1 MTYACVSKTN
11 TSQIDVGQTISV
23 CLCSLRMQ
31 SRYYLYY
38 KLLAEQGT
46 SDSSL
51 PDVLQV
57 LEAALEEL
65 AVCKDTQASCSTLL
79 IRLCYLDTQTHVHLL
94 PWLHKAWLFVQHI
107 TVQGVEPSLYLIRHA
122 GLEAQVTNALQLCI
136 TNWLSLFALHH
147 GAQHNCLSVPS

>member
-1 MTYACVSKTN
+1 
-11 TSQIDVGQTISV
+11 
-23 CLCSLRMQ
+23 MQ

-79 IRLCYLDTQTHVHLL
+79 IRLCYLDTQRMYIYCLGYIKLGCLFNTLQSRVWSHHCNSSDML
-94 PWLHKAWLFVQHI
+94 AWKH
-107 TVQGVEPSLYLIRHA
+107 R
-122 GLEAQVTNALQLCI
+122 
-136 TNWLSLFALHH
+136 
-147 GAQHNCLSVPS
+147 